1 MLVLSGLDLYNVCQA
16 VNMKNGMQFDKLIL
30 QTFKY
35 KIMSK
40 TAGNSNQSGSKGTG
54 SGKGSSNTS
63 TNPQYPST
71 TGKPSGGGRGNSPK
85 GK

>member
-1 MLVLSGLDLYNVCQA
+1 
-16 VNMKNGMQFDKLIL
+16 
-30 QTFKY
+30 
-35 KIMSK
+35 MSK